1 LIKKIKLKKI
11 KNKKGNILKYLNKNT
26 LYPKK
31 FGETY
36 FNQIKKNQKKGWIL
50 HKKYFCYISVPIGKI
65 QFTYKKNFNSKEKIL
80 ILSSKKYFLLRVSPK
95 IWFSIKGMKKLSLL
109 VNTIT
114 GIHSDK
120 EILKNNIS
128 I

>member
-1 LIKKIKLKKI
+1 M
-11 KNKKGNILKYLNKNT
+11 NKASK
-26 LYPKK
+26 
-31 FGETY
+31 
-36 FNQIKKNQKKGWIL
+36 
-50 HKKYFCYISVPIGKI
+50 
-65 QFTYKKNFNSKEKIL
+65 KEKIL
-80 ILSSKKYFLLRVSPK
+80 ILSSEKYFLLRVSPK